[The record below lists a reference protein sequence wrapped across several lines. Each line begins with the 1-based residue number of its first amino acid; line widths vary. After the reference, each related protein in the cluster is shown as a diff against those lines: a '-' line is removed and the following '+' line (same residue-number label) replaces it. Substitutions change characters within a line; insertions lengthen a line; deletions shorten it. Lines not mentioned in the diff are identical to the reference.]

1 MCVCVCVGLERH
13 HDDNDLS
20 LSLRVFI
27 FFFVGVDSFL
37 VRVKIN
43 HVLWTRLF
51 WYVPSCP
58 SSLVGIRTFHRLKY
72 SWFHRLLYV
81 NELFLSIKI
90 ELSLSSPLERYL
102 AILLGTYKEM
112 WTNTPEEPPGSG
124 EHRRN
129 ENGCRLLK
137 LDACN
142 NQQSYRAT
150 NDNQSTGSTG
160 TPISQEGTANDTRDV
175 YHVHQVEL
183 LMYQFITL
191 RNGG

>member
-1 MCVCVCVGLERH
+1 MDWAAAGGNLESFSSEWSMTILKEECVCVCVLVW
-13 HDDNDLS
+13 NDTTTTTTS
-20 LSLRVFI
+20 LSCVDF

-124 EHRRN
+124 EHRRK
-129 ENGCRLLK
+129 RKWL
-137 LDACN
+137 
-142 NQQSYRAT
+142 QF
-150 NDNQSTGSTG
+150 
-160 TPISQEGTANDTRDV
+160 
-175 YHVHQVEL
+175 VE
-183 LMYQFITL
+183 
-191 RNGG
+191 R

>member
-1 MCVCVCVGLERH
+1 MDWAAAGGNLESSEWSMTILSRRSVCVCVGLERH

-81 NELFLSIKI
+81 NEPLLSIKI
-90 ELSLSSPLERYL
+90 ELSLSSPLGRYL

-124 EHRRN
+124 EHRRK
-129 ENGCRLLK
+129 RKWL
-137 LDACN
+137 
-142 NQQSYRAT
+142 QF
-150 NDNQSTGSTG
+150 
-160 TPISQEGTANDTRDV
+160 
-175 YHVHQVEL
+175 VE
-183 LMYQFITL
+183 
-191 RNGG
+191 R

>member
-1 MCVCVCVGLERH
+1 MDWAAAGGNLESSEWSMTILSRRSVCVCVGLERH

-124 EHRRN
+124 EHRRKRKWLQVV
-129 ENGCRLLK
+129 ETGCV
-137 LDACN
+137 
-142 NQQSYRAT
+142 QQST
-150 NDNQSTGSTG
+150 
-160 TPISQEGTANDTRDV
+160 I
-175 YHVHQVEL
+175 
-183 LMYQFITL
+183 I
-191 RNGG
+191 